1 MTTTENAGRPIGI
14 KVIIL
19 LFLVDAAISVALLVR
34 GTPYRA
40 VNEIGVAVDLIAMV
54 GLWSM
59 TRWGAAFTIVASGKG
74 IGQCILTLQMAYLD
88 LSPAVNSVGS
98 HYGRSSMPWLTI
110 ATDIFIVIYLFKGI
124 FANRFK

>member
-110 ATDIFIVIYLFKGI
+110 VTDIFIVIYLFKGI